1 MIIGGHVSAAGG
13 INKAIERAVAEGLE
27 VMQLFPSPP
36 QSFRPIVHTSNQ
48 GKEFH
53 KLWKKAKISSVFFH
67 AIYLLNLATP
77 RHDLLQW
84 SINSVIDYMRFG
96 HYCGTVGSIVHVGNW
111 GKDQIQNPKSQTQI
125 TEAMKEILKETP
137 EDQYFIMENA
147 AGATKVGSTLEQ
159 LQMLFD
165 GVGSDRLKVCFDTQH
180 AFATGIDVRDT
191 EQFGAWLDDFD
202 TAIGIEHLVCVHAND
217 SKVPLASAKDRHENI
232 GEGSI
237 GRTGFKHILAQP
249 LLRDKPFILEVPGF
263 EDTGPDAKN
272 RKILQSL
279 ART

>member
-13 INKAIERAVAEGLE
+13 LPKAVERAVAEEFE

-36 QSFRPIVHTSNQ
+36 QSFRKIAHTPDQ
-48 GKEFH
+48 GTAFKQ
-53 KLWKKAKISSVFFH
+53 LWNDAHISSVFFH

-77 RHDLLQW
+77 RQDLLQW
-84 SINSVIDYMRFG
+84 SMNSIIDYMRFG

-111 GKDQIQNPKSQTQI
+111 GKQDMHEAKQQVIDAIKDILADTPDDQN
-125 TEAMKEILKETP
+125 
-137 EDQYFIMENA
+137 FVMENA
-147 AGATKVGSTLEQ
+147 AGASKVGSTLEQ
-159 LQMLFD
+159 LQMLFE
-165 GVGSDRLKVCFDTQH
+165 GVGSNRLRVCFDTQH
-180 AFATGIDVRDT
+180 AFATGLDVRDT

-202 TAIGIEHLVCVHAND
+202 RVIGIEHLVCVHAND
-217 SKVPLASAKDRHENI
+217 SKTPFASGKDRHENI

-237 GRTGFKHILAQP
+237 GKEGFKHILAQP

-263 EDTGPDAKN
+263 DDTGPDAKN

-279 ART
+279 I